1 MAPFE
6 SPLELTG
13 VVIADPHSRSGCT
26 LQVCEIGFPDRTR
39 VQPIMAEST
48 EKPIGAVLVKA
59 DPARRFLKLG
69 MIKHEDFASRAAV
82 LGGVPVWGTVQGS
95 AAESAGLKGGD
106 ILLRVNGVPG
116 VAVGP
121 DLDRDPFGMLEL
133 QILRG
138 KDLVCLTMSPDVDE
152 CVIREL
158 GEQIFGRRP
167 KNSASS

>member
-1 MAPFE
+1 
-6 SPLELTG
+6 
-13 VVIADPHSRSGCT
+13 
-26 LQVCEIGFPDRTR
+26 
-39 VQPIMAEST
+39 
-48 EKPIGAVLVKA
+48 
-59 DPARRFLKLG
+59 

-138 KDLVCLTMSPDVDE
+138 RDLLRLTMPSNVDA

-158 GEQIFGRRP
+158 GEQLFGRRP
-167 KNSASS
+167 KKSASS